1 MMPNANDLVAFI
13 EVTSTGNLSRAA
25 ERLGVTQPALSQA
38 MKRLEQAMDTQ
49 LLLRSKSGVVPT
61 RAGNKLLAEARQLL
75 EQWERLVTDSQ
86 KENVHV
92 SGTYRLGLHTSV
104 ALYTLSHFGGGLMK
118 SFPELSLQL
127 EHDLSRRITER
138 VVSFQLDFGI
148 VVNPVSHPDLVIKE
162 IFKDTVG
169 FYQLKKI
176 PKCNENILIS
186 DPDLI
191 QTQELMRNTK
201 GKKNPFERTIF
212 SSSLE
217 VIKGLILNGAGVG
230 VIPERV
236 LGEDIKKVKRR
247 EEFPIFKDRI
257 CMVYRHDFQKSQAAR
272 SLSASLI
279 DYLKGLE

>member
-1 MMPNANDLVAFI
+1 MMPNANDLLAFI

-25 ERLGVTQPALSQA
+25 ERLGVSQPALSQA
-38 MKRLEQAMDTQ
+38 MKRLESAMDTQ

-61 RAGNKLLAEARQLL
+61 RAGNKLLTEARQLL

-86 KENVHV
+86 KE
-92 SGTYRLGLHTSV
+92 STQIMGTYRLGVHTSV
-104 ALYTLSHFGGGLMK
+104 ALYTLSHFAGDMMA

-138 VVSFQLDFGI
+138 VVSFQLDFGL

-162 IFKDTVG
+162 LFQDVVG
-169 FYQLKKI
+169 FYQKKNLKAA
-176 PKCNENILIS
+176 NENVLIS

-191 QTQELMRNTK
+191 QTQELLRGVK
-201 GKKNPFERTIF
+201 GKKNQFNRTIF

-217 VIKGLILNGAGVG
+217 VVKALILDGAGVG

-236 LGEDIKKVKRR
+236 LGKDLKKVERR
-247 EEFPIFKDRI
+247 EEFSTFKDRI
-257 CMVYRHDFQKSQAAR
+257 CFVYRHDLQKSLAAR
-272 SLSASLI
+272 KLSGSII
-279 DYLKGLE
+279 DYLKEMG